1 MECPTCT
8 REIGWL
14 SPALN
19 LKPGMRKRCPH
30 CGGDML
36 LVIPR
41 RSVHLLA
48 LAASL
53 AVLALVPFLARP
65 YQSLASLAA
74 IVVVGTCG
82 LVMLATMRLDP
93 PREADA
99 AKVE

>member
-1 MECPTCT
+1 MKCPTCT

-19 LKPGMRKRCPH
+19 LKLGMRKRCPH

-53 AVLALVPFLARP
+53 AVLALVPFLGRP

-93 PREADA
+93 ASGA
-99 AKVE
+99 AASRVE